1 MKNFTKRCLIAH
13 AIALL
18 LLTISACGGGG
29 GTTVNPP
36 TTPTNPPTT
45 PTNPPTTPTDPPTT
59 PTDPPTTPTDPPTTP
74 TDPPTTPTDPPT
86 APTAIDIR
94 LRLQN
99 QPELEKVNAREA
111 YERRLN
117 GQGVRI
123 GIQDDFV
130 DFKNAEFS
138 GRISFEQASL
148 TYWIP
153 PRTVRPS
160 PGARIIVVPTVN
172 DVVSRA
178 RQFIEEEGYPRL
190 NNSVFIRVASEA
202 SYYEIPAFGQRNMNN
217 VMLRTHGTQVASV
230 AAGRTLGVAPGATI
244 VPLATPLDSDLENQ
258 RVLAEDWRGTIEV
271 IKNPPVDFSQ
281 SDIAGFDQRVAGQ
294 LNEFYRGFHVI
305 NRSYGPTLGPEAS
318 IKVIYDRQASERVY
332 EEWLRTNLPQYYR
345 AFTQQSLPD
354 REKTVIVYAAGND
367 GLPVPHV
374 VASRAH
380 RIPSLRGLRLA
391 VVGIGSN
398 GVIHS
403 RSNRCGTLP
412 DDWQSTRDGRHYC
425 LAAPYSVNT
434 THPQTGARTTV
445 EGTSFSAPMVSGGIA
460 LVLQQFRNQ
469 LTPRQAAL
477 RVVNTADNTG
487 RYRDT
492 SIYGAGLLNLA
503 AATSPIGE
511 LRTGTKTVQSSLA
524 GTTLRT
530 PAAWG
535 NVANRMNGIEIT
547 AFDDYNAPFWFEPK
561 HLIKFSRISG
571 HSIVPETYHTTSW
584 KSGPLNYLNWTRL
597 DNTTLLES
605 NEMQFATGFENY
617 DNDSRTG
624 MLNTMGISMKPFGNS
639 IRTGFITENNSNHGA
654 KPFGAFGKNVKSNM
668 VWIEGSKNWRLK
680 KNSRWSLSA
689 SGLIA
694 LGQPRYEAG
703 SMFEASESIYSAAN
717 LALENKSRK
726 HRNQFTISQS
736 LRAESGQGI
745 LRYPT
750 GRTPEGTRLYSEG
763 RFPLEPEAREIKLGY
778 RHDRTLGNGMLAFEI
793 SHIQNAGHT
802 RDNEDTAVGVAF
814 RLVW

>member
-59 PTDPPTTPTDPPTTP
+59 PTDPPA
-74 TDPPTTPTDPPT
+74 
-86 APTAIDIR
+86 APTAIDI
-94 LRLQN
+94 RLQN

-153 PRTVRPS
+153 RNTVQPPLS
-160 PGARIIVVPTVN
+160 ARIIVVPTVN
-172 DVVSRA
+172 DVESRA
-178 RQFIEEEGYPRL
+178 RQFIEQEGYPRQD
-190 NNSVFIRVASEA
+190 NSVFIRVASED
-202 SYYEIPAFGQRNMNN
+202 SHYEIPAFGEQENN
-217 VMLRTHGTQVASV
+217 AILRTHGTRVASV

-244 VPLATPLDSDLENQ
+244 VPLATPLDSDLDNQ
-258 RVLAEDWRGTIEV
+258 QVLATNWRGTIEV
-271 IKNPPVDFSQ
+271 IKNPPVDFSP

-305 NRSYGPTLGPEAS
+305 NRSYGPALGPEAS

-332 EEWLRTNLPQYYR
+332 EEWLRANLPQYYR

-354 REKTVIVYAAGND
+354 REKAVIVYAAGND

-403 RSNRCGTLP
+403 GSNRCGTLP

-492 SIYGAGLLNLA
+492 SLYGAGLLNLA
-503 AATSPIGE
+503 AATNPVGE

-524 GTTLRT
+524 STTLRT

-717 LALENKSRK
+717 LALESKSGK

-745 LRYPT
+745 LRYPA

-778 RHDRTLGNGMLAFEI
+778 RHDRTLENGMLAFEI

-802 RDNEDTAVGVAF
+802 RDNEDTTVGAAF
-814 RLVW
+814 QLVW

>member
-13 AIALL
+13 AIVLL

-36 TTPTNPPTT
+36 TTPT
-45 PTNPPTTPTDPPTT
+45 
-59 PTDPPTTPTDPPTTP
+59 
-74 TDPPTTPTDPPT
+74 DPPT
-86 APTAIDIR
+86 APTVPPTAPTDPPPPNPLPPTAIDI
-94 LRLQN
+94 LRN

-117 GQGVRI
+117 RYGQGVRI

-130 DFKNAEFS
+130 DFRSAEFS

-153 PRTVRPS
+153 PNTAQPS
-160 PGARIIVVPTVN
+160 PNAQIIVVPTVN

-190 NNSVFIRVASEA
+190 NNSVFIRVARED
-202 SYYEIPAFGQRNMNN
+202 SYYEIPAFGQRNRSN

-244 VPLATPLDSDLENQ
+244 VPLATPLDFDRENQ
-258 RVLAEDWRGTIEV
+258 RLLAEDWRGTIEV
-271 IKNPPVDFSQ
+271 IKNPPVDFSR

-294 LNEFYRGFHVI
+294 LNEFYRGFHII
-305 NRSYGPTLGPEAS
+305 NRSYGPALGPEAS
-318 IKVIYDRQASERVY
+318 IKEIYSREVSERDY
-332 EEWLRTNLPQYYR
+332 EEWLQANLPQYYR

-412 DDWQSTRDGRHYC
+412 NDWQSTRDGRHFC

-434 THPQTGARTTV
+434 IHPQTGARTTV
-445 EGTSFSAPMVSGGIA
+445 EGTSFSAPIVSGGIA

-469 LTPRQAAL
+469 LTPRLAAL
-477 RVVNTADNTG
+477 RVVNTADNSG

-492 SIYGAGLLNLA
+492 SLYGAGLLNLA
-503 AATSPIGE
+503 AATNPVGE

-524 GTTLRT
+524 STTLRT

-571 HSIVPETYHTTSW
+571 HSVVPETLHTTSW

-617 DNDSRTG
+617 DNNSRTG

-668 VWIEGSKNWRLK
+668 VWIEGSKNWNLK

-717 LALENKSRK
+717 LALESKSGK

-802 RDNEDTAVGVAF
+802 RDNEDTTVGAAF

>member
-13 AIALL
+13 AIVLL

-36 TTPTNPPTT
+36 TTPT
-45 PTNPPTTPTDPPTT
+45 DPPTA
-59 PTDPPTTPTDPPTTP
+59 P

-86 APTAIDIR
+86 APTDPPTAPTDPPPPNPLPPTAIDI
-94 LRLQN
+94 LQN
-99 QPELEKVNAREA
+99 QRELEKVNAREA

-117 GQGVRI
+117 RYGQGVRI

-130 DFKNAEFS
+130 DFRSAEFS
-138 GRISFEQASL
+138 GRISFEQARL
-148 TYWIP
+148 TYWLP
-153 PRTVRPS
+153 PDVVLPV
-160 PGARIIVVPTVN
+160 GARIIGVPTEN
-172 DVVSRA
+172 DVESRA
-178 RQFIEEEGYPRL
+178 RQFIEQEGYPRL
-190 NNSVFIRVASEA
+190 NNSVFITITGNPLRG
-202 SYYEIPAFGQRNMNN
+202 YYEIPAFGERNVDNAML
-217 VMLRTHGTQVASV
+217 LRTHGTRVASV

-244 VPLATPLDSDLENQ
+244 VPIATPLDSDVENQ
-258 RVLAEDWRGTIEV
+258 RVQAIEWRRIIRI
-271 IKNPPVDFSQ
+271 IKNPSAEPFFESTVEE
-281 SDIAGFDQRVAGQ
+281 FDRLAARE
-294 LNEFYRGFHVI
+294 LNEFYRGLDII
-305 NRSYGPTLGPEAS
+305 NRSYGPALGPEAS
-318 IKVIYDRQASERVY
+318 IEQIYGREAIEQDY
-332 EEWLRTNLPQYYR
+332 EEWLQGNLPQFYR

-354 REKTVIVYAAGND
+354 REKAVIVYAAGND

-374 VASRAH
+374 VANRAH

-391 VVGIGSN
+391 VVGIGAN
-398 GVIHS
+398 GVIHP

-412 DDWQSTRDGRHYC
+412 DDWQSTRHGRHYC

-434 THPQTGARTTV
+434 IHPQTGARTTV
-445 EGTSFSAPMVSGGIA
+445 EGTSFSAPIVSGGIA

-469 LTPRQAAL
+469 LTPRLAAL

-492 SIYGAGLLNLA
+492 SLYGAGLLNLA
-503 AATSPIGE
+503 AATNPVGE

-524 GTTLRT
+524 STTLRT

-571 HSIVPETYHTTSW
+571 HSVVPETLHTTSW

-624 MLNTMGISMKPFGNS
+624 MLNTMGISVKPFGNS
-639 IRTGFITENNSNHGA
+639 IRTGFITENNSNHGT

-680 KNSRWSLSA
+680 KNSRWSISA

-717 LALENKSRK
+717 LALENKSGK

-745 LRYPT
+745 LRYPA
-750 GRTPEGTRLYSEG
+750 GRTPEGMRLYSEG

-778 RHDRTLGNGMLAFEI
+778 RHDRTLENGMLAFEI

-802 RDNEDTAVGVAF
+802 RDNEDTTVGAAF
-814 RLVW
+814 QLVW